1 MNKGDLKILKNK
13 IKEKSLKICVLGQ
26 GYIGLPLSLT
36 FSEAGWDVCGFDNDK
51 EKIKNE
57 AKKYLDIFKD
67 SPYIFNLGH
76 GVMPDT
82 KPEMVDYLVKFVKNY

>member
-1 MNKGDLKILKNK
+1 MDPKIL
-13 IKEKSLKICVLGQ
+13 
-26 GYIGLPLSLT
+26 LS
-36 FSEAGWDVCGFDNDK
+36 DK

-67 SPYIFNLGH
+67 GPYIFNLGH